1 MLGTMIALRNVSI
14 RTKVAAAFGAMLL
27 IIGAIGFFA
36 IDRLAGVN
44 ATTIDINTSW
54 LPSVRYIG
62 EVRYNMARHRA
73 ILSRHVMVSEPAQK
87 AQVEERIKVAL
98 QNVDAARKKYEP
110 LIATA
115 EERGAYEKFST
126 AWGDYLKS
134 VEEMLAISRK
144 NQAAE
149 AMQMFVTKVSQA
161 GLAAE
166 TTVDKIVE
174 LNLKGADAAQAQG
187 DRIYA
192 SSRLFVLGA
201 IALALVVAIGAGLL
215 LSRSVASPVVGMTAA
230 MTRLA
235 ARDMSVEIPALGQ
248 RDEIGRMAD
257 AVEVFK
263 ESMIKAAAAAEREA
277 GEHAAQEVRSALM
290 ERLTGEFDV
299 DVTQVLEAVAAA
311 ANEMQSTASAMT
323 TIADGSARQANAVAA
338 AAEEASANVQTVAA
352 SAEELTSSISEIS
365 RQVEQSSAIS
375 SQAAAQ
381 ATTTDHEVETLSQ
394 AATKI
399 GEVIKLISD
408 IADRTN
414 LLALNATIEAA
425 RAGEAGR
432 GFAIVAAEVKGLAQ
446 QTAHATED
454 IAQQVDAI
462 QMATARSVEAIREIA
477 TTITAVSQTSTAIA
491 SAVEEQGAATKEIA
505 RNVQQASAG
514 TSQVTQNI
522 AGVSQAAA
530 ETGHAASQVLGAAG
544 DLSQQST
551 LLRGKVEA
559 FIHAIKAA

>member
-1 MLGTMIALRNVSI
+1 MPATSNVLRNVSI
-14 RTKVAAAFGAMLL
+14 RTKLVAAFGVMLL
-27 IIGAIGFFA
+27 MVGGLGFFA
-36 IDRLAGVN
+36 IDRLARVN
-44 ATTIDINTSW
+44 ATTVDINTNW

-87 AQVEERIKVAL
+87 TQVEERIKVAL
-98 QNVDAARKKYEP
+98 QNVDAARSKYQA
-110 LIATA
+110 LIASA
-115 EERGAYEKFST
+115 EERGAYEKFT
-126 AWGDYLKS
+126 AAWGDYLKS
-134 VEEMLAISRK
+134 VDQMLVVSRN

-149 AMQMFVTKVSQA
+149 AMQMFVTKVSQS

-174 LNLKGADAAQAQG
+174 LNLKGADATQG
-187 DRIYA
+187 LGQQIY
-192 SSRLFVLGA
+192 SGSRLLVLSA
-201 IALALVVAIGAGLL
+201 IALALVVAVGAGLL
-215 LSRSVASPVVGMTAA
+215 LSRAVATPVRGMTAA

-235 ARDMSVEIPALGQ
+235 ARDMSAEIPGLGQ

-257 AVEVFK
+257 AVAVFR

-277 GEHAAQEVRSALM
+277 SEQAARETRAASL
-290 ERLTGEFDV
+290 ERLTRDFDA
-299 DVTQVLEAVAAA
+299 DVTEVLEAVASA

-323 TIADGSARQANAVAA
+323 SIADGSARQANAVAA

-352 SAEELTSSISEIS
+352 SAEELTSSIVEIS
-365 RQVEQSSAIS
+365 RQVEQSSTVS
-375 SQAAAQ
+375 SRAAEQAK
-381 ATTTDHEVETLSQ
+381 TTDHEVETLSQ

-399 GEVIKLISD
+399 GEVVKLISD

-432 GFAIVAAEVKGLAQ
+432 GFAIVASEVKGLAQ
-446 QTAHATED
+446 QTARATED
-454 IAQQVDAI
+454 IAAQVDAI

-477 TTITAVSQTSTAIA
+477 TTIAAVGHTSTAIA

-522 AGVSQAAA
+522 TGVSQAAA
-530 ETGHAASQVLGAAG
+530 EAGHAATQVLDAAG
-544 DLSQQST
+544 DLSEQST

-559 FIHAIKAA
+559 FLGAIKAA

>member
-1 MLGTMIALRNVSI
+1 MLGTTLALRNVSI
-14 RTKVAAAFGAMLL
+14 RTKVAAAFGVMLL

-44 ATTIDINTSW
+44 ATTVDINTNW

-73 ILSRHVMVSEPAQK
+73 ILSRHVMVGEPAQK

-98 QNVDAARKKYEP
+98 QNVEAARKKYEP
-110 LIATA
+110 LIASA
-115 EERGAYEKFST
+115 DERGAYEKFST

-134 VEEMLAISRK
+134 VDEMLAISRK

-235 ARDMSVEIPALGQ
+235 ARDISVDIPALGQ

-263 ESMIKAAAAAEREA
+263 ASMVKAAAAAEREA
-277 GEHAAQEVRSALM
+277 GEHAARAARAALM
-290 ERLTGEFDV
+290 ERLTGEFDD
-299 DVTQVLEAVAAA
+299 DVTQVLEAVASA
-311 ANEMQSTASAMT
+311 ANEMQSTATAMT
-323 TIADGSARQANAVAA
+323 SIADGSARQANAVAA

-352 SAEELTSSISEIS
+352 SAEELTSSITEIS

-375 SQAAAQ
+375 SQAAVQ
-381 ATTTDHEVETLSQ
+381 AKTTDHEVEALSQ

-432 GFAIVAAEVKGLAQ
+432 GFAIVASEVKGLAQ
-446 QTAHATED
+446 QTARATED
-454 IAQQVDAI
+454 IAKQVDAI
-462 QMATARSVEAIREIA
+462 QTATARSVEAIREIA
-477 TTITAVSQTSTAIA
+477 TTITAVSAASTAIA
-491 SAVEEQGAATKEIA
+491 SAVEEQGAATREIA

-522 AGVSQAAA
+522 AGVSQAAT

-544 DLSQQST
+544 DLSQHST

-559 FIHAIKAA
+559 FINAIKAA